1 MQDPCT
7 RIRKSLLQVGAPYG
21 ELRADLLY
29 ENVRPKG
36 DDENKVS
43 ENLTNAAQVLGI
55 VSVLVTTVTF
65 ASAFTLPG
73 GYRSAGDDAG
83 GVAGTPVL
91 AGSYAFDAFI
101 LSDVL
106 AFSCSFMA
114 TVVLVFAGVP
124 AGNLSSRF
132 KSINFAYSMMM
143 NSGRSLMAAFALG
156 LYVVLLPVARTLPIL
171 VPIIIAATI
180 YALMPMGIS
189 DGILESTA
197 PTFIVARSQK
207 RSNWEIV
214 FGWFVY
220 ALEHFWSFIV
230 IFGVPAVRKWAR
242 LR

>member
-1 MQDPCT
+1 MYIFLQDPCT
-7 RIRKSLLQVGAPYG
+7 RIRKLLLQTGAPYG

-36 DDENKVS
+36 DDESKVS

-73 GYRSAGDDAG
+73 GYRSDGGGG

-101 LSDVL
+101 LSVVL
-106 AFSCSFMA
+106 AFICSFTA

-132 KSINFAYSMMM
+132 SSINIAYSMMM

-156 LYVVLLPVARTLPIL
+156 IYVVLFPVARTLPIL
-171 VPIIIAATI
+171 VPIIIAAT
-180 YALMPMGIS
+180 MPMGIS
-189 DGILESTA
+189 DGILDSMA
-197 PTFIVARSQK
+197 PSLILARSQK
-207 RSNWEIV
+207 RSKLEAL
-214 FGWFVY
+214 FGSILYV
-220 ALEHFWSFIV
+220 LEHYWSFLL